1 MQYKKDG
8 DTFIIN
14 VEQHESVMKTLTAFC
29 KERNIINGQLSGIG
43 AINEIEI
50 GAYDLETQEYT
61 KTIFNDTWELISFQG
76 NVLLKDNEPFVH
88 AHVTISNHQFET
100 RGGHLF
106 DATVAIVGEFILR
119 KIDSNGKRE
128 LNPSIGLACM
138 AFNS

>member
-1 MQYKKDG
+1 MQYKQDG

-76 NVLLKDNEPFVH
+76 NVLLKDLSLIH
-88 AHVTISNHQFET
+88 I
-100 RGGHLF
+100 
-106 DATVAIVGEFILR
+106 
-119 KIDSNGKRE
+119 
-128 LNPSIGLACM
+128 
-138 AFNS
+138 